1 MANNGKIYKLMWYS
15 IPDPTTENWHS
26 HTLGTYVVDHDG
38 SMPLSEVHVKAV
50 EQISDS
56 LYKKEDW
63 AECRGPFTSFSPE
76 KASMKVLKQK
86 KQGEKIDYNSYYQET
101 LGLVEY
107 LIATQPDIKEVTNM
121 VIVSSALDG

>member
-15 IPDPTTENWHS
+15 IPDQKTEKWHS
-26 HTLGTYVVDHDG
+26 HTLGTYVIDQDG

-56 LYKKEDW
+56 LYKKNDW
-63 AECRGPFTSFSPE
+63 AECRGPFTYFSPE
-76 KASMKVLKQK
+76 KASMKVLKNGK
-86 KQGEKIDYNSYYQET
+86 LDFTREHQET
-101 LGLVEY
+101 MGLVEY
-107 LIATQPDIKEVTNM
+107 LIATQPDVKEVTNM